1 MFTLRIVLFL
11 LHIIIRLV
19 ATIASLQQEN
29 IKLKE
34 DQKMKDQNSRAN
46 IMLLKN
52 RYNIQKSETDDFQ
65 MLMKKLSNDF
75 AGLLKGMVFSK
86 MNNKELKKD
95 LQEVTNLKNIL
106 IEEKSMQYK
115 RIFKLNDEIGHLN
128 AKVEDLMD
136 FWVV

>member
-1 MFTLRIVLFL
+1 
-11 LHIIIRLV
+11 
-19 ATIASLQQEN
+19 
-29 IKLKE
+29 
-34 DQKMKDQNSRAN
+34 
-46 IMLLKN
+46 MLLKN

-115 RIFKLNDEIGHLN
+115 RIFKLNDEIGQLN
-128 AKVEDLMD
+128 AKVELDGILGSLTNPYKSCINCI
-136 FWVV
+136 